1 VSTTP
6 GDAVSTTPGDA
17 VNAAP
22 VRYVGLVTR
31 AIAFA
36 IDAAIINVAA
46 TVVAFGVALI
56 VSILHFPH
64 TLRTIIIAIGGGV
77 YILWIVG
84 YFVGFWSTTGQTP
97 GNRIMRMR
105 VVAVKGERLKPRRAL
120 LRCIGVVL
128 AALPLF
134 AGFILILFDDRRRGF
149 QDRLARTLVVE
160 APDLSVFEQRRRAR
174 REASTL
180 PPPRARVRSSDGAD
194 PVRPAAGQSSN
205 SGDDLERVH
214 RHA

>member
-1 VSTTP
+1 VSLTP
-6 GDAVSTTPGDA
+6 GDAVT
-17 VNAAP
+17 AAP

-31 AIAFA
+31 GIAFA

-64 TLRTIIIAIGGGV
+64 TLKTIFVAVGGGV
-77 YILWIVG
+77 YILWCLG

-97 GNRIMRMR
+97 GSRIMRMR
-105 VVAVKGERLKPRRAL
+105 VVAVKGERLKPRRAV

-134 AGFILILFDDRRRGF
+134 AGFILILFDSRRRGF

-180 PPPRARVRSSDGAD
+180 PPARVGRAAADGGD
-194 PVRPAAGQSSN
+194 PVRAPARQSPN
-205 SGDDLERVH
+205 SGDDVPTAE